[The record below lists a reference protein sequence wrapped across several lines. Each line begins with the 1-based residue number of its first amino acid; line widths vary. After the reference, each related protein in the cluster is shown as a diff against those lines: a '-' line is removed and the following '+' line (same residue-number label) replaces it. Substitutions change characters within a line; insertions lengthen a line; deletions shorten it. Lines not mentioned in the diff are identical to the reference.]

1 MTDTSALPPDAV
13 APSGTDAEPTPPQ
26 TGTAVDVAPT
36 PGALAT
42 RTEWDEMAEAFD
54 DGSNDFVKHF
64 GLSLPRLRSDFG
76 RNGKGWVDDLTGDA
90 YDHLSIVILAMPPS
104 RAWWEKSIDEG
115 GGGPPDCRSIN
126 MITPTDDSD
135 KQAPTCAA
143 CPKSKWGEDNE
154 RPACA
159 DSVNVVAF
167 DLEVGQ
173 FVWLRFGGTALKPYR
188 DYVSA
193 LRSRG
198 LKHFQVAT
206 TIKLEE
212 RTRDK
217 LEWLVPHFQIG
228 DALSAD
234 QVRPM
239 REIAQKAKESFD
251 QVAQEMATQARATED
266 GPFDGDNA
274 GGTPKGTV
282 DMGPGEEPF

>member
-1 MTDTSALPPDAV
+1 MTPEKTAPPAET
-13 APSGTDAEPTPPQ
+13 PGTDIEP
-26 TGTAVDVAPT
+26 APA

-54 DGSNDFVKHF
+54 DGSADFVKHF
-64 GLSLPRLRSDFG
+64 GLSLPRLRTDFG

-104 RAWWEKSIDEG
+104 RAWWAKSIDEG

-126 MITPTDDSD
+126 MLAPTDDSPD
-135 KQAPTCAA
+135 KQSPTCGA
-143 CPKSKWGEDNE
+143 CKHSKWGEDNE

-159 DSVNVVAF
+159 ESVNVVAF
-167 DLEVGQ
+167 DIEVGQ
-173 FVWLRFGGTALKPYR
+173 FVWLRFGGTALKPFR

-206 TIKLEE
+206 SIKLEE

-228 DALSAD
+228 DHLTAD
-234 QVRPM
+234 EVRPM
-239 REIAQKAKESFD
+239 REIAQRAKESFD
-251 QVAQEMATQARATED
+251 QVAQEMAGQARATEA
-266 GPFDGDNA
+266 GPFDESTA
-274 GGTPKGTV
+274 GTPKGTV